1 MRPLGVTLVGFYQ
14 ILRGLLG
21 LLFGLSL
28 LLFTGLAAKLA
39 SLAAEGRA
47 TGHFFGGIGH
57 LASLVIILFAL
68 LHLISGYG
76 VLRMQNWGRLLTLF
90 LSAVG
95 LVLLLPVLIVVHGI
109 PLAFGIVNV
118 VVILYLAMPAVK
130 RAFYEQRH
138 SLRMAA

>member
-14 ILRGLLG
+14 ILRGILG

-47 TGHFFGGIGH
+47 TGRFFGGIGYG
-57 LASLVIILFAL
+57 ALVIILVAVL
-68 LHLISGYG
+68 QLISAYG
-76 VLRMQNWGRLLTLF
+76 LLKMQNWSRLLTMF
-90 LSAVG
+90 LSAIG
-95 LVLLLPVLIVVHGI
+95 LFLLLPVLIVMHGI
-109 PLAFGIVNV
+109 PLAFGIINA

-130 RAFYEQRH
+130 RAFHEQRH